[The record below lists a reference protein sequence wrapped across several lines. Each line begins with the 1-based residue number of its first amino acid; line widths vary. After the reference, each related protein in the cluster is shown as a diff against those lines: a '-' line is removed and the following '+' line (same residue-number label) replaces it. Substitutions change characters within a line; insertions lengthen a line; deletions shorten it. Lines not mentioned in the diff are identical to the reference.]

1 MAKKTFDH
9 YKGIPELPDE
19 ARGKKTRPKVMAV
32 VDEDNCTGCQACVPF
47 CPVDCIEV
55 RESSIMIDHPVC
67 IDCDLCVEI
76 CPIDVLASNV

>member
-1 MAKKTFDH
+1 MLVNIII
-9 YKGIPELPDE
+9 GIDLTYTIPLFWWNMINIRENMCDYC
-19 ARGKKTRPKVMAV
+19 G
-32 VDEDNCTGCQACVPF
+32 ACVTV

-67 IDCDLCVEI
+67 IDCDLCVII